1 MAKTAYFPRHLILAG
16 AMIFGVL
23 LALGIH
29 ILIQRFDLYLG
40 DLWRTD
46 TAELIPA
53 RAAIAWWLIASVA
66 FVGGYA
72 TATLLDSAVSGQI
85 PVRLRQL
92 LILTGV
98 VMLAAA
104 GQAASAPNAI
114 PTMSGAERIGRASAE
129 GALARV
135 LTGVVALCL
144 GGAMAF
150 CGAHFALRRA

>member
-1 MAKTAYFPRHLILAG
+1 MAKIAYFPRHLILAG

-40 DLWRTD
+40 DLWKTD
-46 TAELIPA
+46 SAELIPA

-92 LILTGV
+92 LMLMGV

-114 PTMSGAERIGRASAE
+114 PTMSG
-129 GALARV
+129 V

-150 CGAHFALRRA
+150 CGAHFALRHA

>member
-1 MAKTAYFPRHLILAG
+1 MAKTAYFPRYLILAG

-29 ILIQRFDLYLG
+29 ILMQRFDLYLG
-40 DLWRTD
+40 DLWKTD
-46 TAELIPA
+46 VPELIPA

-66 FVGGYA
+66 FVGGYS

-85 PVRLRQL
+85 SVRLRQL
-92 LILTGV
+92 LILAGV

-104 GQAASAPNAI
+104 GQAASAPSAI
-114 PTMSGAERIGRASAE
+114 PTMSG
-129 GALARV
+129 V

-144 GGAMAF
+144 GGLMAF
-150 CGAHFALRRA
+150 CGAHFALRSA

>member
-1 MAKTAYFPRHLILAG
+1 MANTAYFPRHLILAG
-16 AMIFGVL
+16 ATIFGVL

-40 DLWRTD
+40 DLWKTD
-46 TAELIPA
+46 TAAELIPA

-66 FVGGYA
+66 FFGGYT

-98 VMLAAA
+98 VMLAAV
-104 GQAASAPNAI
+104 GQAASAPSAI
-114 PTMSGAERIGRASAE
+114 PTMSG
-129 GALARV
+129 V